1 MIGRIVIVIVI
12 ETEIVIEKE
21 KRIDQT
27 VRVAKR
33 NATVAETNRRAE
45 AQKENAHL
53 RLRTRNRLW
62 RSDGSCG
69 RCRPAQSRLAHQLAL

>member
-1 MIGRIVIVIVI
+1 MIGRIVIVIET
-12 ETEIVIEKE
+12 ETEIVIEKEKE

-45 AQKENAHL
+45 AQKETESQEELEAAAKIENQIIKDIDQ
-53 RLRTRNRLW
+53 NR
-62 RSDGSCG
+62 G
-69 RCRPAQSRLAHQLAL
+69 QEVVM